1 MNVLWKR
8 KRKYCFNKLSVID
21 ESGKFIILS
30 KFKCFKNVCSSG
42 SLKFFLNFLK
52 FFLSLGNGGNVLFFG
67 NI

>member
-1 MNVLWKR
+1 M
-8 KRKYCFNKLSVID
+8 ID